1 MVYVTP
7 FPLTSGSL
15 PACFIHTK
23 LSTKFSLRLE
33 LEETIHGDL
42 THFTGLVY
50 IRNSL
55 ADSEALVALCP
66 CCSVAKPCLTLRD
79 PKDCSMP
86 GFPVLHYLPEFA
98 QTPVY

>member
-42 THFTGLVY
+42 THFTGLVS

-66 CCSVAKPCLTLRD
+66 CCSVAKPCLTLCD

-86 GFPVLHYLPEFA
+86 GFSVLHHLPELF
-98 QTPVY
+98 